1 MPLMYQWY
9 RRLLDIPFHV
19 VCGVGFLFSYYLLI
33 IFFFTCM
40 STNSTTCSGPTVWD
54 PLVSADRACR
64 LRGWFASEFGNFVAV
79 EKIIVGLGYLPFN
92 LLILTETLT

>member
-33 IFFFTCM
+33 IFFF
-40 STNSTTCSGPTVWD
+40 S
-54 PLVSADRACR
+54 LVC
-64 LRGWFASEFGNFVAV
+64 
-79 EKIIVGLGYLPFN
+79 
-92 LLILTETLT
+92 LLIVPPVPGPPCGILWLVQIALVAYVAGLQANLEILSQLKKSLLV